1 MQPTKNPPGG
11 FSFRR
16 LDLVLLLGLLIGEG
30 QSRIPPSAQFNALL
44 KEKVVFAVRGGSDE
58 EPSSSDDSKTWPIGS
73 LFRMNNALKV
83 EVSQKDENGP
93 VSAHNKGR
101 GGAMAV
107 LKERKLL
114 TPFDTSNVAPLSSR
128 LLQDDDSR
136 QTTEQG
142 ESEVTVVKK
151 LWWNSAWHQ
160 QFPTDTEPAETTDEE
175 DQNDTKEADELRWIR
190 DAYETES
197 TTEEEEETEEEDS
210 EDWEVEEADEV
221 TPEIST
227 TRDEAKADVLDVTAS
242 PAEDEEES
250 LEVPPKLVK
259 KADPALLPAEMKV
272 VDSLEKESQAE
283 SPYMSSGYWRL
294 IDNVF
299 TAGIAASNP
308 SLRLS
313 RRLRVVRKRA
323 AYMTGLHGVLSGKHR
338 DEDLASDVE
347 GDEEHMGV
355 IRRRLAAIDRA
366 RGNLARTTEDDKA
379 NNGSERGMFGRRQ
392 KRHETDYDSRYAF
405 ILQTEED
412 RNDEEE
418 EARRNRVKEIDES
431 ISQGQQRLQELVT
444 EKDILQRR
452 PNPLWNYN
460 TELEDLDEARLQRS
474 TLTANSTETESV
486 AASRTFNFPPPDLV
500 DDYLDMIFSSGRLTR
515 LNHTDLWK
523 NGVFEDADEDDDEW
537 LSSKDTTDARR
548 RKRKGKASGGSRWLR
563 NGLGEKIGEAA
574 ETSAYRAVGGGVM
587 AFLSRSISSMH
598 GINVMRHSDIRLF
611 TEQTPT
617 LPPITAGMQIPGVT
631 GGSSS
636 YAQGAFEDAL
646 RRGARKSKK
655 RRKRRDDSFI
665 QRDAV
670 VETLLSQCQIAAP
683 LLKLF
688 PIAWQR
694 AMLSNI
700 ITLVTAIMGDFF
712 EGLEFQ
718 ILGHRLN
725 FAFVPITEEDMMRHL
740 GTAAG
745 DVFSR
750 RNANGFE
757 AAVKA
762 TANDVAENLKFLDR
776 WHERILGGD
785 VLKTQLADLI
795 ARLVLTLV
803 DETLSGAR
811 MDLWTTHAG
820 GPRLI
825 PGLEYR
831 THSEDVKTATINE

>member
-1 MQPTKNPPGG
+1 
-11 FSFRR
+11 
-16 LDLVLLLGLLIGEG
+16 
-30 QSRIPPSAQFNALL
+30 
-44 KEKVVFAVRGGSDE
+44 
-58 EPSSSDDSKTWPIGS
+58 
-73 LFRMNNALKV
+73 MNNALKID
-83 EVSQKDENGP
+83 VSQEDENGP
-93 VSAHNKGR
+93 ISPHNKGR

-107 LKERKLL
+107 LKERQLL
-114 TPFDTSNVAPLSSR
+114 KPFDTSNVAPLSSR
-128 LLQDDDSR
+128 LLQDDESR
-136 QTTEQG
+136 QATETG
-142 ESEVTVVKK
+142 ESEVSVVER
-151 LWWNSAWHQ
+151 LWWNSAWQQ
-160 QFPTDTEPAETTDEE
+160 QFPTDTEPEESTDEE
-175 DQNDTKEADELRWIR
+175 QNDTQDADELRWIR
-190 DAYETES
+190 DAYETDS
-197 TTEEEEETEEEDS
+197 TTEEEEEIEEGDS
-210 EDWEVEEADEV
+210 EDWEIEKADEV
-221 TPEIST
+221 TPELSVT
-227 TRDEAKADVLDVTAS
+227 QDDTVSEVSDVTDSPVEEDEIQTLDVPS
-242 PAEDEEES
+242 
-250 LEVPPKLVK
+250 KLVK
-259 KADPALLPAEMKV
+259 KADPVLLPAEKKV
-272 VDSLEKESQAE
+272 VDTMEQVPQPE
-283 SPYMSSGYWRL
+283 SPYTSSGYWRL
-294 IDNVF
+294 IDNVC
-299 TAGIAASNP
+299 TAGIAAANP
-308 SLRLS
+308 NLRLS

-323 AYMTGLHGVLSGKHR
+323 AHMTGLHGVLSGKHR
-338 DEDLASDVE
+338 DEALPSDVE
-347 GDEEHMGV
+347 GDEEHMGI
-355 IRRRLAAIDRA
+355 IRRRLAAIERA
-366 RGNLARTTEDDKA
+366 RGNLARTAEDDKENSGA
-379 NNGSERGMFGRRQ
+379 ERGMFGRRRQ
-392 KRHETDYDSRYAF
+392 RRETDYDSRYAF
-405 ILQTEED
+405 VLQTEED
-412 RNDEEE
+412 RNEAEE
-418 EARRNRVKEIDES
+418 EARRSRVQEIDES
-431 ISQGQQRLQELVT
+431 IAQGQQRLLELVT

-460 TELEDLDEARLQRS
+460 TELEDLDETRRQRS
-474 TLTANSTETESV
+474 TLNSTATEPAV
-486 AASRTFNFPPPDLV
+486 ASRTFNFPPPDLV
-500 DDYLDMIFSSGRLTR
+500 DEYLDIIFSSGRLTR

-523 NGVFEDADEDDDEW
+523 NGVFDDTDEDDDEL
-537 LSSKDTTDARR
+537 LSSKDTADARR

-617 LPPITAGMQIPGVT
+617 FPPITAGMQIPGAT
-631 GGSSS
+631 GSSSS

-655 RRKRRDDSFI
+655 KRRRRDDSFI

-718 ILGHRLN
+718 ILGHRLS